1 MYLYE
6 IRKNKKLTKD
16 YLASWKR
23 YVLPIIR
30 NKYFRN
36 PNLFIEKP
44 KYRSHVYDHNQELKK
59 FFINPKR
66 FRFQEKFYSKSLL
79 KNRMM
84 NEIFFET
91 VPIFTHSEDRTFMK
105 YSIENRSPY
114 LSKELLEYTNSIPT
128 KFMMKKGYSK
138 YILREI
144 SKDHLPDKI
153 RLNRQKKGFNSSI
166 KSLVNLKSTEFFN
179 FLNKRSVIYKII
191 KKEVFLKYL
200 HNSSYDNYM
209 SKFIFLYQYKNL
221 SR

>member
-1 MYLYE
+1 
-6 IRKNKKLTKD
+6 
-16 YLASWKR
+16 
-23 YVLPIIR
+23 
-30 NKYFRN
+30 
-36 PNLFIEKP
+36 
-44 KYRSHVYDHNQELKK
+44 
-59 FFINPKR
+59 
-66 FRFQEKFYSKSLL
+66 
-79 KNRMM
+79 MM

-144 SKDHLPDKI
+144 SKDYLPDKI

-166 KSLVNLKSTEFFN
+166 KSLVNLKSKIFN

-209 SKFIFLYQYKNL
+209 SKFIFSFISTKIFLDKK
-221 SR
+221 